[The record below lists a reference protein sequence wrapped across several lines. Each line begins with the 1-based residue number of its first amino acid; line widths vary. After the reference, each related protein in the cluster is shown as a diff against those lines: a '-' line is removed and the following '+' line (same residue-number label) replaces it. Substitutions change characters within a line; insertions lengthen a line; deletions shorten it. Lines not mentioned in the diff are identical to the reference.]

1 LEIKPLVPTWP
12 SRPADKLRKERESA
26 GDDSQP
32 KNEERENK
40 KDEDNSPHID
50 EYA

>member
-12 SRPADKLRKERESA
+12 SRPARKVKKETGEA
-26 GDDSQP
+26 DLEHKD
-32 KNEERENK
+32 EEKDPNK
-40 KDEDNSPHID
+40 KDEDASPHID